1 MYLLAFRLIRRI
13 FKSKSKNQNQTPDGI
28 NLDYPPPPPSNIP
41 RRPRLKH
48 YTELFLHIL
57 QAVFALT
64 TIVLYGIDIH
74 HAHEK
79 SQSADARWVY
89 AIVTGM
95 MGCGTALFYLVM
107 MHWVLKTRTPLA
119 MRERWNLPLFV
130 WEAVLCVFWLTL
142 FGIFG
147 KMYIGDYE
155 DSSEV
160 TRMRH
165 AVWVDLVNLL
175 LWVGTA
181 LWKGMRWWRGQ
192 RGVFGVDG
200 VEEKQEGA

>member
-119 MRERWNLPLFV
+119 MRERWNLPLFD
-130 WEAVLCVFWLTL
+130 EACGLGG
-142 FGIFG
+142 FGESAALG
-147 KMYIGDYE
+147 WDGAVEGD
-155 DSSEV
+155 EV
-160 TRMRH
+160 VEG
-165 AVWVDLVNLL
+165 AE
-175 LWVGTA
+175 
-181 LWKGMRWWRGQ
+181 
-192 RGVFGVDG
+192 RGVWG
-200 VEEKQEGA
+200 